1 MAGVEGRLA
10 RVTGKGRRSWA
21 GRLTERAYRQ
31 WVLHPSWAMA
41 AKGATAAALA
51 WFLGLLAPAPFS
63 EYPYYAPMGAVVAT
77 TGTLSRSARESVQAI
92 GAILIGAAI
101 ARGVDLVLDPGA
113 PAIAIAVGVALLASG
128 WRRLGSMGSWAVTS
142 ALFVLILG
150 AGDPASYVGAYA
162 GLVVAGALVGVAVNF
177 AFPPLPLTPSE
188 LVLDRLRDVLAEQLE
203 ALADGLGA
211 DELPSQDEWAQRR
224 REVEPTLAQAQEAV
238 SRSKE
243 AVRANRRARRYRDW
257 TTSQVRRGGL
267 LHTLAAVVDD
277 TTRLVAEWENRE
289 LDEVALGP
297 PLRPPAAR
305 ALTALAAAV
314 RSLDSD
320 GTDPEALTALAEATD
335 AFHDAVRETR
345 GRSSNQDYFVAGA
358 IVLALRRSRR
368 ALASEVTTLGEPR

>member
-1 MAGVEGRLA
+1 VASVEGRLA
-10 RVTGKGRRSWA
+10 RVTGEARRSWA

-31 WVLHPSWAMA
+31 WVLHPSWSMA

-51 WFLGLLAPAPFS
+51 WFVGLLAPAPFS

-77 TGTLSRSARESVQAI
+77 TGTLSRSARESAQAI
-92 GAILIGAAI
+92 GAILIGAGI

-113 PAIAIAVGVALLASG
+113 PAIAIAVGIALLASG
-128 WRRLGSMGSWAVTS
+128 WRLLGSMGSWAVTS

-162 GLVVAGALVGVAVNF
+162 GLVVAGALVGVAVNL

-224 REVEPTLAQAQEAV
+224 REIEPILARAQDAV

-243 AVRANRRARRYRDW
+243 AVRANRRARRYREW

-267 LHTLAAVVDD
+267 LHTLATVVDD
-277 TTRLVAEWENRE
+277 TTHLVAEWETRE
-289 LDEVALGP
+289 RDDVALGP

-305 ALTALAAAV
+305 ALAALAAAV
-314 RSLDSD
+314 RTLDAD
-320 GTDPEALTALAEATD
+320 GTDPGALTSLTRATD
-335 AFHDAVRETR
+335 EYHDAVRETR
-345 GRSSNQDYFVAGA
+345 RRTNQDYFVAGA
-358 IVLALRRSRR
+358 IVLALRRARS
-368 ALASEVTTLGEPR
+368 ALATEVTSLGEPR